1 MGGTKPGTKSTLT
14 VFRRGGSKEL
24 QVVIAEIEADKP
36 VAKAPA
42 KEERPAASIA
52 TQVYGLAVTALT
64 DAQKKEAGVRG
75 GVRIE
80 AATEAAARAG
90 LREGDVIL
98 QVANVEVLTVKE
110 FEAVLGKHDKTKAL
124 NVLFRRGDWTQFAV
138 IRAGR

>member
-1 MGGTKPGTKSTLT
+1 
-14 VFRRGGSKEL
+14 
-24 QVVIAEIEADKP
+24 
-36 VAKAPA
+36 
-42 KEERPAASIA
+42 
-52 TQVYGLAVTALT
+52 VTALT

-98 QVANVEVLTVKE
+98 QVANIEVLTVKE

>member
-1 MGGTKPGTKSTLT
+1 
-14 VFRRGGSKEL
+14 
-24 QVVIAEIEADKP
+24 
-36 VAKAPA
+36 
-42 KEERPAASIA
+42 
-52 TQVYGLAVTALT
+52 VYGLAVTALT

-110 FEAVLGKHDKTKAL
+110 FETVLGKHDKTKAL